1 MKRVP
6 QATPITLTDNE
17 RQKLEQL
24 AGLHKTEARR
34 RTRQRAGKLSRSEML
49 FIVVLFHLSP
59 FKHFK
64 AFYFY
69 GIGHQHR
76 AC

>member
-1 MKRVP
+1 
-6 QATPITLTDNE
+6 
-17 RQKLEQL
+17 
-24 AGLHKTEARR
+24 
-34 RTRQRAGKLSRSEML
+34 ML